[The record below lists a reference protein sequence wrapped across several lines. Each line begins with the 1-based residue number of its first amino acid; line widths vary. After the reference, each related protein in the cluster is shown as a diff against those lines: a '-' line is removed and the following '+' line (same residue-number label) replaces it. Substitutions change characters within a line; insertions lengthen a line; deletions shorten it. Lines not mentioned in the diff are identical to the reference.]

1 MNVNKSPNERLL
13 VAHEI
18 EINGDQASFAS
29 LREPAWHK
37 LGTVFSEEVSTKK
50 MLELAHLNDWN
61 VRLEEVAVPDGFSS
75 DKTYNYV
82 ARTNPFDKSQTDILG
97 VVGERYRILQNEEL
111 FDFGDALLDGGG
123 RWETAGSIKGGRQ
136 VFGSLAL
143 ERETIL
149 DPTGVSDKVNSYL
162 LVNTSHDGSIAIQA
176 SVTPVRVVCAN
187 TLNLALGSG
196 VGRNRSVKQSYKIRH
211 TQTAQGKIQAA
222 REALGLANVYLD
234 EFDKLAKEMI
244 EQTVSNDK
252 FQDIIRM
259 AYPMPEAD
267 KKGAVKKWANK
278 VDAISEIYVGDYNHT
293 IAGTAWG
300 ALNALTE
307 RLDWYR
313 SSRKGSNESVL
324 AGASGFDPMVNAEKN
339 RLLQVVRQAVSA

>member
-1 MNVNKSPNERLL
+1 M
-13 VAHEI
+13 AHEL
-18 EINGDQASFAS
+18 ESDKSFAS
-29 LREPAWHK
+29 FREPAWHG
-37 LGTVFSEEVSTKK
+37 LGTVFNEEVSTRE
-50 MLELAHLNDWN
+50 MLELANLHDWN
-61 VRLEEVAVPDGFSS
+61 VRLEEVAIPDGFAS

-82 ARTNPFDKSQTDILG
+82 TRTNPFDRSQNDILG

-143 ERETIL
+143 ERETVL
-149 DPTGVSDKVNSYL
+149 DPNGVSDKVNTYL

-196 VGRNRSVKQSYKIRH
+196 VGRNRNIKQSFKIRH
-211 TQTAQGKIQAA
+211 TQTASGKIQAA
-222 REALGLANVYLD
+222 REALGLANVYMD
-234 EFDKLAKEMI
+234 EFDKMAQAMI
-244 EQTVSNDK
+244 EQTVTNDQFIK
-252 FQDIIRM
+252 MIEL
-259 AYPMPEAD
+259 AYPKPEEN
-267 KKGAVKKWANK
+267 KKGAEAKWQNK
-278 VDAISEIYVGDYNHT
+278 TDLLEYIYTGPYNDT

-307 RLDWYR
+307 RMDWHR
-313 SSRKGSNESVL
+313 QGRKGSNEAVL

-339 RLLQVVRQAVSA
+339 RLLGVVRQVVGV

>member
-1 MNVNKSPNERLL
+1 M
-13 VAHEI
+13 AHEL
-18 EINGDQASFAS
+18 ESDKSFAS
-29 LREPAWHK
+29 FREPAWHG
-37 LGTVFSEEVSTKK
+37 LGTVFTEEVTTRQ
-50 MLELAHLNDWN
+50 MLELANLHDWN
-61 VRLEEVAVPDGFSS
+61 VRLEEVEIPAGFNS

-82 ARTNPFDKSQTDILG
+82 TRTNPFDRTQNDILG

-143 ERETIL
+143 ERETVL
-149 DPTGVSDKVNSYL
+149 DPNGVSDKVNTYL

-187 TLNLALGSG
+187 TLNLALGGG
-196 VGRNRSVKQSYKIRH
+196 VGRNRGIKQSFKIRH
-211 TQTAQGKIQAA
+211 TQTASGKIQAA
-222 REALGLANVYLD
+222 REALGLANVYMD
-234 EFDKLAKEMI
+234 EFDKLAQQMIQQTVTNDQFMKMI
-244 EQTVSNDK
+244 EL
-252 FQDIIRM
+252 
-259 AYPMPEAD
+259 AYPQPEEN
-267 KKGAVKKWANK
+267 KKGAQAKWQNK
-278 VDAISEIYVGDYNHT
+278 VDLLEYIYTGPYNDT

-307 RLDWYR
+307 RMDWHR
-313 SSRKGSNESVL
+313 SARKGSNESVL

-339 RLLQVVRQAVSA
+339 RLLGVVRQVVAA

>member
-1 MNVNKSPNERLL
+1 M
-13 VAHEI
+13 AHEL
-18 EINGDQASFAS
+18 ESDKSFAS
-29 LREPAWHK
+29 FREPAWHG
-37 LGTVFSEEVSTKK
+37 LGTVFNEEVSTKK
-50 MLELAHLNDWN
+50 MLELANLQDWN
-61 VRLEEVAVPDGFSS
+61 VRLEEVEVPEGFSS

-143 ERETIL
+143 ERETVL
-149 DPTGVSDKVNSYL
+149 DPTGVSDKVNTYL

-196 VGRNRSVKQSYKIRH
+196 IGRNRNIKQSFKIRH
-211 TQTAQGKIQAA
+211 TQTASGKIQAA
-222 REALGLANVYLD
+222 REALGLANVYMD
-234 EFDKLAKEMI
+234 EFDKLAQEMI
-244 EQTVSNDK
+244 QQTVTNDQFMK
-252 FQDIIRM
+252 M
-259 AYPMPEAD
+259 VELAYPVPEEN
-267 KKGAVKKWANK
+267 KKGAMAKYQNK
-278 VDAISEIYVGDYNHT
+278 IDLIEYIYTGPYNDT

-307 RLDWYR
+307 RLDWHR
-313 SSRKGSNESVL
+313 QGRKGSNEAVL

-339 RLLQVVRQAVSA
+339 RLLQVVRQAVAV

>member
-1 MNVNKSPNERLL
+1 M
-13 VAHEI
+13 AHDLES
-18 EINGDQASFAS
+18 DKSFAS
-29 LREPAWHK
+29 FRQPAWHG
-37 LGTVFSEEVSTKK
+37 LGTVFEEEVSTSE
-50 MLELAHLNDWN
+50 MLELANLQDWD
-61 VRLEEVAVPDGFSS
+61 VRLEEVVIPAGFSS

-82 ARTNPFDKSQTDILG
+82 ARTNPFDKKQTDILG

-143 ERETIL
+143 ERETVL
-149 DPTGVSDKVNSYL
+149 DPSGVEDKINSYL

-196 VGRNRSVKQSYKIRH
+196 VGRNRTTKQSYKIRH

-222 REALGLANVYLD
+222 REALGLANAYMD
-234 EFDKLAKEMI
+234 EFDLMAKAMI
-244 EQTVSNDK
+244 EQTITQDK
-252 FQDIIRM
+252 FMDM
-259 AYPMPEAD
+259 VLTAYPRPEAD
-267 KKGAVKKWANK
+267 KKGAVSKWDTK
-278 VDAISEIYVGDYNHT
+278 VQLIEDIYTGEFNHT

-300 ALNALTE
+300 ALNAMTE
-307 RLDWYR
+307 RLDWHR
-313 SSRKGSNESVL
+313 SARKGNSESIL
-324 AGASGFDPMVNAEKN
+324 AGASGFDPVVNAEKN
-339 RLLQVVRQAVSA
+339 RLKSVVTQMAFA